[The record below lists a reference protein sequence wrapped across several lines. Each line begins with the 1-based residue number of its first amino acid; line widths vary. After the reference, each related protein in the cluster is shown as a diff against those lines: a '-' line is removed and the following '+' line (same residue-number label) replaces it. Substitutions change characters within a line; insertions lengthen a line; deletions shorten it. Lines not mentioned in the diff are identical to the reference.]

1 MLCTYYV
8 CNYVGYS
15 NFCGHATIGLG
26 RYAVDSGI
34 VKGVSPETTIK
45 IQCPTGLVTAHVEYE
60 DGKAGAVRFECVPA
74 FVYATDMMINMGVL

>member
-1 MLCTYYV
+1 M

-34 VKGVSPETTIK
+34 VKGISPETTIK

-74 FVYATDMMINMGVL
+74 FVYATDRMINMGV